1 MALDPEGASTFL
13 PLSDGGMQLRMA
25 VSRRLG
31 TEGIEQGV
39 QYMAYKE
46 ILRNSIRTFEDLEKW
61 LTGRKARVDP
71 RLRDVI
77 AKYPMRVNTYYLSLI
92 EKMNDGIWKQAIPD
106 VEELEHYMDLTE
118 DPLDEEGDIPLGGPK
133 TIIHRYPDRV
143 LLFVS
148 TECAMYCRFCTRKR
162 KVGDEKK
169 SPSIDEIHKGIEY
182 IASHEDIRDVLI
194 SGGDPL
200 LISNKRLDEILGK
213 LREIE
218 HLDLIRIG
226 TRVPCVWPQR
236 IIEDTELVEVLRK
249 HTPTSLEAPQLYIN
263 THFNHPN
270 EITEPSYQAIR
281 IIRSLGIP
289 VANQSVLLKGVND
302 DTDVMRDLVHGL
314 GRMGVRP
321 YYLYYADL
329 VEGTGHFRTQIYK
342 GREICR
348 DLCGATT
355 GFLRPT
361 YVVDAQGG
369 RGKVPVDLG
378 YSNDI
383 SEDKRGGI
391 ITSAIG
397 LGKVYIN
404 DPIERIEGKPKR
416 HNPNRK

>member
-1 MALDPEGASTFL
+1 
-13 PLSDGGMQLRMA
+13 
-25 VSRRLG
+25 V
-31 TEGIEQGV
+31 
-39 QYMAYKE
+39 AYKE
-46 ILRNSIRTFEDLEKW
+46 ILRNAITTFEDLEKW
-61 LTGRKARVDP
+61 LTGQKARVDP
-71 RLRDVI
+71 RLREVI

-106 VEELEHYMDLTE
+106 VEELEHYMDLTA
-118 DPLDEEGDIPLGGPK
+118 DPLDEEGDIPLGGPR

-148 TECAMYCRFCTRKR
+148 IECAMYCRFCTRKR
-162 KVGDEKK
+162 KVGDERKN
-169 SPSIDEIHKGIEY
+169 PTRQEIDKGIEY

-200 LISNKRLDEILGK
+200 LIPVRRLDEILDN
-213 LREIE
+213 LMRIE
-218 HLDLIRIG
+218 HLDLVRIG
-226 TRVPCVWPQR
+226 TRVPCVWPQK

-249 HTPTSLEAPQLYIN
+249 HTPKSLRDPQFYIN

-270 EITEPSYQAIR
+270 EITEASYQAVKILR
-281 IIRSLGIP
+281 DLGIP
-289 VANQSVLLKGVND
+289 LGNQSVLLKGVND
-302 DTDVMRDLVHGL
+302 DTDVMRELVHRL
-314 GRMGVRP
+314 GRMGVKP

-329 VEGTGHFRTQIYK
+329 VEGTGHFRTEVYK

-361 YVVDAQGG
+361 YVIDAMGG

-378 YSNDI
+378 YSEGI
-383 SEDKRGGI
+383 SEDRKGGTF
-391 ITSAIG
+391 TSAIG
-397 LGKVYIN
+397 LGKVYVN
-404 DPIERIEGKPKR
+404 DPIERVEGKPSR

>member
-1 MALDPEGASTFL
+1 
-13 PLSDGGMQLRMA
+13 
-25 VSRRLG
+25 
-31 TEGIEQGV
+31 
-39 QYMAYKE
+39 MAYRD
-46 ILRNSIRTFEDLEKW
+46 ILRNSIKTFEDLEKW

-71 RLRDVI
+71 RLQDVI
-77 AKYPMRVNTYYLSLI
+77 AKYPMRVNTYYLGLI
-92 EKMNDGIWKQAIPD
+92 EKINDGIWKQAIPN
-106 VEELEHYMDLTE
+106 VEELEHYMDLSE
-118 DPLDEEGDIPLGGPK
+118 DPLDEEGDIPLGGPR
-133 TIIHRYPDRV
+133 TIVHRYPDRV

-148 TECAMYCRFCTRKR
+148 NECAMYCRFCTRKR
-162 KVGDEKK
+162 KVGDDRKN
-169 SPSIDEIHKGIEY
+169 PSIEDINKGIDY

-200 LISNKRLDEILGK
+200 LIPTKRLDEILEK
-213 LREIE
+213 LKKVE

-226 TRVPCVWPQR
+226 TRVPCVWPQK
-236 IIEDTELVEVLRK
+236 IIEDTELIEMLKK
-249 HTPTSLEAPQLYIN
+249 HTPRSLKDPQFYIN

-270 EITEPSYQAIR
+270 EITDQSYLAVKILR
-281 IIRSLGIP
+281 DLGIP
-289 VANQSVLLKGVND
+289 LGNQSVLLKGIND

-314 GRMGVRP
+314 GRMGIKP

-329 VEGTGHFRTQIYK
+329 VEGTGHFRTEVYK
-342 GREICR
+342 GKEICR
-348 DLCGATT
+348 NLCGGTT

-378 YSNDI
+378 YTDGI
-383 SEDKRGGI
+383 REDKRGGI

-404 DPIERIEGKPKR
+404 DPIERVEGKRIR